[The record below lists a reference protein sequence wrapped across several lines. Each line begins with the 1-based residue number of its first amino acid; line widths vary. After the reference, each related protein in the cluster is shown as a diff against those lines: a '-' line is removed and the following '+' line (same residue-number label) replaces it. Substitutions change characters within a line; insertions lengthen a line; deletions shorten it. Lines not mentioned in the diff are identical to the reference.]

1 MTRAPGLQKIGIN
14 GWEYSHSSQMKA
26 FTSWWEQAALA
37 GWQREGQLRSWGELK
52 AGPIVIISL
61 SKFTFFFLFFCPP
74 RRLIRLTNM
83 ICLGFFSFYF
93 LFSFFHLPANT
104 AASSLPSQFISAVWQ
119 DWTVSGSGRESLM
132 DARNNS
138 RKNSQFSKK
147 AGSLQALSQM
157 SCSLCCLLEYQIIEI
172 HFYSKI
178 HIISG

>member
-1 MTRAPGLQKIGIN
+1 
-14 GWEYSHSSQMKA
+14 
-26 FTSWWEQAALA
+26 
-37 GWQREGQLRSWGELK
+37 
-52 AGPIVIISL
+52 
-61 SKFTFFFLFFCPP
+61 
-74 RRLIRLTNM
+74 M

-119 DWTVSGSGRESLM
+119 DQTVSGSGRESLM

-147 AGSLQALSQM
+147 AGSLQAFSQM

-178 HIISG
+178 HIISGQQISIFMVVLVFCSSFVFEFSTLNVQSESEIQETYKSIYGFKSLEPSKCCLLTLYINTEFGALP